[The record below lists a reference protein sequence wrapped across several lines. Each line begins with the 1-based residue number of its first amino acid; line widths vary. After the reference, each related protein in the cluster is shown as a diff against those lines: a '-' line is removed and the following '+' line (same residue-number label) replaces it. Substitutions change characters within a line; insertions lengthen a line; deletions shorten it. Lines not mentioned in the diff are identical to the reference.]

1 MLKCKYFRAIYLK
14 YKFIYGTIKIENYVV
29 RCNIMKIGTMVHLG
43 DNVVAK
49 IREVKKYGM
58 ESFQLCCWNFSLF
71 TDEMAQAIR
80 AAAD

>member
-1 MLKCKYFRAIYLK
+1 
-14 YKFIYGTIKIENYVV
+14 
-29 RCNIMKIGTMVHLG
+29 MKIGTMVHLG

-80 AAAD
+80 AAADEEGLEISAVWSYHTWYRARLLQRAET